1 MCRAN
6 LYSCCEYDLRLH
18 VFKDVN
24 EVVVHNHKKSF
35 LSLCISG
42 SYKHQLWNL
51 SKRGPLY
58 KFLRNSDDLIERN
71 EESCSQQ
78 DAGSHDHIQGD
89 SFFLNH
95 EVFPALQPTKLVT
108 W

>member
-51 SKRGPLY
+51 SKRAL
-58 KFLRNSDDLIERN
+58 FTNS
-71 EESCSQQ
+71 
-78 DAGSHDHIQGD
+78 
-89 SFFLNH
+89 
-95 EVFPALQPTKLVT
+95 
-108 W
+108 